1 MDRGVRSGRWR
12 GEGLGVNSTADIGCF
27 QETHCGLLD
36 LAFSPTDKHSQ
47 QISSQTF
54 PSQFLPLG
62 PIRLKSW
69 KWYCCCLRLS
79 VCPSVCLFVC
89 DCWSISMT
97 KLVLVITRIFF
108 ESFWNFPG
116 IFFWWIILR
125 QVRWWV
131 LQLVKYAHTVEPIW
145 KGQGSLTKV
154 AKLGPFPGTI
164 LYKSCLFYHSW
175 QATSCERPPSWVAF
189 IEGFHCNWQKSAHW
203 HFLNPWSHFL
213 PKASFGLLVFS

>member
-36 LAFSPTDKHSQ
+36 LAFSPADKHSQ

-62 PIRLKSW
+62 PIRL

-108 ESFWNFPG
+108 ESFWNLAG
-116 IFFWWIILR
+116 IFFWRIILR
-125 QVRWWV
+125 QVWWWV
-131 LQLVKYAHTVEPIW
+131 LQLVKYAHTVEPLW
-145 KGQGSLTKV
+145 KGQESCKIGSISRHNSLQIMFILPLMTGNLLWK
-154 AKLGPFPGTI
+154 ATI
-164 LYKSCLFYHSW
+164 L
-175 QATSCERPPSWVAF
+175 
-189 IEGFHCNWQKSAHW
+189 G
-203 HFLNPWSHFL
+203 
-213 PKASFGLLVFS
+213 GLYRGVPL